1 MLCREWIRPFGE
13 QYASED
19 PMADEHAA
27 EPPPGSPG
35 QRALGAMESAVRRAR
50 ESAGIAPLPPPPPPP
65 PPPTFRGQASTGP
78 AGPPVSVPVTQLGGP
93 AREAP
98 RSLARGAARCRSEP
112 LADPLRRR
120 GRCPGRGRGN
130 CPSGFIDRQ
139 S

>member
-65 PPPTFRGQASTGP
+65 TFREQASTGP
-78 AGPPVSVPVTQLGGP
+78 TGPPVSVPVTQ
-93 AREAP
+93 
-98 RSLARGAARCRSEP
+98 
-112 LADPLRRR
+112 
-120 GRCPGRGRGN
+120 PGR
-130 CPSGFIDRQ
+130 PSGRPPAAPAGRPPAAGP